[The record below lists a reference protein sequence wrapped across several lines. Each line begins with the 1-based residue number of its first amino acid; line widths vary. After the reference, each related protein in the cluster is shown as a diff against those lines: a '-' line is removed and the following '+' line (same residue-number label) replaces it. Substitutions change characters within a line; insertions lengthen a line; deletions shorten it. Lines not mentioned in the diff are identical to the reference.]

1 MSEYSTDE
9 LVKRT
14 MRHWAWW
21 WEGAKDATGISGPE
35 HGFQYR
41 DAIIARLRAADTLC
55 EAAKV
60 TLDYLDDHFW
70 ENANIDESMAGER
83 ILTPLEKELKKAIA
97 DYEGK
102 K

>member
-41 DAIIARLRAADTLC
+41 DAIIARLRAADKLC
-55 EAAKV
+55 EVAKIV
-60 TLDYLDDHFW
+60 SLEIASYDDV
-70 ENANIDESMAGER
+70 IICTKGD
-83 ILTPLEKELKKAIA
+83 LEKLRKAIA
-97 DYEGK
+97 DYKGK

>member
-1 MSEYSTDE
+1 MSEYSTEE

-55 EAAKV
+55 EAAKIV
-60 TLDYLDDHFW
+60 SLEIASYDDV
-70 ENANIDESMAGER
+70 IICTKGD
-83 ILTPLEKELKKAIA
+83 LEKLRKAIA
-97 DYEGK
+97 DYKGK

>member
-1 MSEYSTDE
+1 MSEKFNTDE
-9 LVKRT
+9 LVTELRDIVNC
-14 MRHWAWW
+14 ANQL
-21 WEGAKDATGISGPE
+21 EGKERFVLANEESF
-35 HGFQYR
+35 H
-41 DAIIARLRAADTLC
+41 AIIAKLRAGDKLC